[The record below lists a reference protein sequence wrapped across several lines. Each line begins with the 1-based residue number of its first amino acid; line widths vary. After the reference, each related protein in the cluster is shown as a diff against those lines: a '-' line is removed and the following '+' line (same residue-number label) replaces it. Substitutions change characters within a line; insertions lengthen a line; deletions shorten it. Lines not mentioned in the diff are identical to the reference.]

1 MSASAINPNVFEKD
15 DEEDE
20 FVALDAEA
28 AYRGVSALVEL
39 LSGCQPGY
47 QVTGIFIHTLLVDV
61 RMHLENVVGSFRMQ
75 AARPCVLQ
83 SAGLQ

>member
-1 MSASAINPNVFEKD
+1 MSATLIDPTVQPIDQD
-15 DEEDE
+15 DD

-28 AYRGVSALVEL
+28 AYRGVSALVEI

-61 RMHLENVVGSFRMQ
+61 RMHLENVVGSLRVPVAVMPAQ
-75 AARPCVLQ
+75 SKQLQ
-83 SAGLQ
+83 